1 MLFLGDGVSSMSR
14 RYEEKA
20 DGGEDGLDASGAGGS
35 SWAGTGNRGGVGV
48 SASSFG
54 KNSLFFPAR
63 AAGGGGGGGADD
75 ERGSEWMAGGILAAA
90 ATRAVP
96 SGRGDI
102 RPEEEQFCDAFLE
115 LQSVLVRGL
124 YSPSRFTLVLV
135 FLCMFV
141 LVGGWVRAID
151 LS

>member
-1 MLFLGDGVSSMSR
+1 MNWNASTPLMIVGMVLSCLQPIDLTSTAVVVSSVLNSETR
-14 RYEEKA
+14 H
-20 DGGEDGLDASGAGGS
+20 
-35 SWAGTGNRGGVGV
+35 RGGVGV